1 MATRAEPIVTLDTVD
16 STQRVAFELAADGAP
31 DGAVVVANHQHAG
44 RGRRGRVWQAAPGT
58 SLLASIVL
66 RPRLAP
72 PEAPRLSFAAAI
84 AVAEAIERLTGVTP
98 KLKWPNDVLLRG
110 RKVAGIQLEARA
122 EASIVVLGIGVNL
135 GQTSF
140 PDDVRD
146 RAISVL
152 QATGIALDRDRLLT
166 VIRERLDVWRARLT
180 TEGFAPLRERW
191 LELSS
196 TIGRVVQIDGVTG
209 PAVDLDVSGALIV
222 ADGSGRRAILSGEI
236 TEPDAPGR

>member
-1 MATRAEPIVTLDTVD
+1 M
-16 STQRVAFELAADGAP
+16 
-31 DGAVVVANHQHAG
+31 VANHQHAG

-110 RKVAGIQLEARA
+110 RKVAGILLEARA

>member
-110 RKVAGIQLEARA
+110 RKVAGILLEARA

-140 PDDVRD
+140 PDDVGNTNTKIGVFDGRTLV
-146 RAISVL
+146 AS
-152 QATGIALDRDRLLT
+152 
-166 VIRERLDVWRARLT
+166 WRLT
-180 TEGFAPLRERW
+180 SRREQTADEYGLFIETLLRTR
-191 LELSS
+191 
-196 TIGRVVQIDGVTG
+196 
-209 PAVDLDVSGALIV
+209 DLD
-222 ADGSGRRAILSGEI
+222 RRAIHGIAISNVVPPVQQTLEWMCEQYFGI
-236 TEPDAPGR
+236 APYFV